1 MLLLGRRLSAEGLA
15 IHYLRHKSLTEPPPA
30 NARKLAEFI
39 QRLDAETVH
48 LATYSLGGLVLLR
61 LFDLFSGQP
70 PGRVV
75 LLDSPVQ
82 GSGVTKN
89 MPNHDWLKPL
99 LGRSLD
105 RGLQGDLPPWKVDRE
120 LSVIAGTR
128 NVGIGR
134 ITGGLQ
140 GESNGTVAVEE
151 TYLPGATAFCSL

>member
-48 LATYSLGGLVLLR
+48 LATYSLGGLVLLH

-75 LLDSPVQ
+75 VLDSPVQ

-105 RGLQGDLPPWKVDRE
+105 RGLQG
-120 LSVIAGTR
+120 
-128 NVGIGR
+128 
-134 ITGGLQ
+134 
-140 GESNGTVAVEE
+140 ESNGTVAVEE
-151 TYLPGATAFCSL
+151 TYLPGATAFCSLNVGHMSLLFSGEVARSMAGFIRQGNF